1 MNPIFSVSQLTLYL
15 KNLFTRDETLARVIV
30 EGEVSNC
37 KYHSS
42 GHLYFTLKDSG
53 SQLKCVMFASARV
66 KGLAFSMKEGDKV
79 QVLGRVSVF
88 ERDGNYQMYAD
99 RIVLAGLGELYE
111 RYEQLKKKLAAEGL
125 FDAAHKK
132 PIPPYPKKIGI
143 VTSRTGAALQDILS
157 ILHRRNPYVQ
167 PVLAPAAVQGEG
179 ASESVVRSL
188 KALIREGADV
198 IIVGRGGG
206 SIEDLWAFNEENV
219 ARAVYDCPIP
229 VISCVG
235 HETDTTI
242 IDYVADLRAPTPSAA
257 AEMSVRLAEETEAW
271 FADCHSRLTWAM
283 TDCIQKKRDKIQY
296 MLRLMAT
303 EKPDARLERRRE
315 QADRLR
321 KDLRAAMDGIMQQTR
336 HRLALDSAA
345 LDSLSP
351 LKKLGRGYGFVAEP
365 DGTPVTSV
373 TSKNPGDRIHVI
385 LGDGELISEVKEVT
399 PYGRK

>member
-15 KNLFTRDETLARVIV
+15 KNLFTRDETLARLIV

-37 KYHSS
+37 KYHTS
-42 GHLYFTLKDSG
+42 GHVYFTLKDSG
-53 SQLKCVMFASARV
+53 SQLKCVMFASSRT

-79 QVLGRVSVF
+79 QVLGRVSIY
-88 ERDGNYQMYAD
+88 ERDGNYQMYVD

-111 RYEQLKKKLAAEGL
+111 RFEQLKKKLAAEGL

-167 PVLAPAAVQGEG
+167 PILAPATVQGEG
-179 ASESVVRSL
+179 ASDTVVRSI
-188 KALIREGADV
+188 KALIKEGVDV

-283 TDCIQKKRDKIQY
+283 TDCIKKKRERIQSL
-296 MLRLMAT
+296 MRLMAA

-315 QADRLR
+315 QAERLQ
-321 KDLRAAMDGIMQQTR
+321 KDLRAAMDAVLQQTR

-399 PYGRK
+399 PYGRE